1 MLGNVNGSISY
12 DHTITISNVSLTGK
26 KVVDKPSTG
35 LDGNDDIVQT
45 KHGKNLA
52 WHDEFNGTSLDTSIW
67 NYDIGTGSWGWGN
80 NEQQYYTN
88 RSENIYVSDGSL
100 KITALKENYG
110 DKQYTSARINTKGKY
125 ETKYGYI
132 EARIALPSMSGIWPA
147 FWMLGANIDSNSWP
161 YCGEIDIMEAINK
174 NNVFYSTL
182 HWNNGSSYSPDYDG
196 TKVGIDVGDRTEYH
210 TYGFLWSEDEMI
222 FYHDDVMHYVF
233 SLKENSNLSCFNK
246 NFYFLFNVAVG
257 GE

>member
-1 MLGNVNGSISY
+1 
-12 DHTITISNVSLTGK
+12 
-26 KVVDKPSTG
+26 
-35 LDGNDDIVQT
+35 
-45 KHGKNLA
+45 
-52 WHDEFNGTSLDTSIW
+52 
-67 NYDIGTGSWGWGN
+67 
-80 NEQQYYTN
+80 
-88 RSENIYVSDGSL
+88 
-100 KITALKENYG
+100 
-110 DKQYTSARINTKGKY
+110 
-125 ETKYGYI
+125 
-132 EARIALPSMSGIWPA
+132 
-147 FWMLGANIDSNSWP
+147 
-161 YCGEIDIMEAINK
+161 MEAINK

-257 GE
+257 GEWPGYTIGDNFPMTMSVDYLRVYQ

>member
-1 MLGNVNGSISY
+1 MLQNQINLVEGNTYNYSFEIKSSCNRSIQFLIQQDTNYDPIPVNNTYSLSANETLKVSSSVTIDYTSTYLFGFMLGNVNGSISY

-147 FWMLGANIDSNSWP
+147 FWMLGANIDSNS
-161 YCGEIDIMEAINK
+161 
-174 NNVFYSTL
+174 
-182 HWNNGSSYSPDYDG
+182 
-196 TKVGIDVGDRTEYH
+196 
-210 TYGFLWSEDEMI
+210 
-222 FYHDDVMHYVF
+222 
-233 SLKENSNLSCFNK
+233 
-246 NFYFLFNVAVG
+246 
-257 GE
+257 